1 MKNESNFGGGMTKK
15 EDGMGKIDSF
25 GQKSRLMQRIQ
36 EKITQKTSKAHR
48 LKVMNLI
55 TIN

>member
-1 MKNESNFGGGMTKK
+1 VKNESNFGGGMTKK

-36 EKITQKTSKAHR
+36 EKITQK
-48 LKVMNLI
+48 
-55 TIN
+55 